1 MPVISSFQNCG
12 ALDASTDQ
20 VLFVSAK
27 RRPWCSWRGPRRASV
42 GRPQTQQNEGGD
54 RHEISTVCLVP
65 ILLSIL
71 VLPLSALAVPLSD
84 LINSGASITE
94 GDKVFFNF
102 SGTLSGSGFASPLD
116 LSGVDVSA
124 TTVNGAQTLFIGGP
138 FSVVSRLQQDAV
150 LDLLVGF
157 DVTVT
162 GPSLFIDAL
171 LVLPRSRLT
180 GNSRLHHPGGSKLH
194 AEGTPPE
201 EVAAFI
207 AGFSFRASPPENWL
221 IGLSMSTFGF
231 PASVVTEGFYLALS
245 TQSVPEPSTV
255 LLLVF
260 GAVLIT
266 AMALKICQA

>member
-1 MPVISSFQNCG
+1 M
-12 ALDASTDQ
+12 
-20 VLFVSAK
+20 
-27 RRPWCSWRGPRRASV
+27 RYPRY
-42 GRPQTQQNEGGD
+42 G
-54 RHEISTVCLVP
+54 LVP

-102 SGTLSGSGFASPLD
+102 FGTLSGSGFASPLD

-124 TTVNGAQTLFIGGP
+124 ITVNGAQTLFISGP
-138 FSVVSRLQQDAV
+138 FSVESRPQQDAV
-150 LDLLVGF
+150 LDLLVAF

-171 LVLPRSRLT
+171 LVLPRNRLT
-180 GNSRLHHPGGSKLH
+180 GNSRLDHPGGSVLH
-194 AEGTPPE
+194 EEGMPPE
-201 EVAAFI
+201 EVVAFI
-207 AGFSFRASPPENWL
+207 GGFSFRAPPPENWV

-231 PASVVTEGFYLALS
+231 PASVVTEGFQLALS
-245 TQSVPEPSTV
+245 TQNVPEPSIV

-260 GAVLIT
+260 GAGLI
-266 AMALKICQA
+266 AAIALRTWSASERSRASCWT